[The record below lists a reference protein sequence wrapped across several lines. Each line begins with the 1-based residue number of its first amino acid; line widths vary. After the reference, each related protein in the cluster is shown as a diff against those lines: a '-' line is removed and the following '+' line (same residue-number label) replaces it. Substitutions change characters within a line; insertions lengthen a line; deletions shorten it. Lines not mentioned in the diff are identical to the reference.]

1 MAWRNKLIF
10 LLPLYLFITAAL
22 GQWYWYENYQSQLQ
36 TNHSQLQQ
44 FESQLS
50 SQLEKYAYIPRL
62 LSKDRELIDALQ
74 QPTNSAQIEITN
86 RYLDEVNSVIKAA
99 DTYLLDI
106 NGTTLASSNWDT
118 ASSFIGRNFAFRP
131 YFQQAVLG
139 DKGQYFALGSTSGK
153 RGYYYSFPVIYAAE
167 IIGVVVVKMDLYPI
181 ESQWPASQTI
191 YTVTDSDNV
200 IFMSNKREWL
210 LHSLSGLDSNLLKVI
225 RENRRYA
232 DVDIKSLGFI
242 GDLEKNQT
250 ELKRVNFSFYRQ
262 QFLTQSQTLDAH
274 PLTVRVIYPKAIL
287 YWELIGFF
295 MVLHLIYA
303 MLLFLFLW
311 QRNTTKRKQLIARIN
326 AEAKQKLEF
335 EVMERTS
342 KLHAEIDERA
352 KTEEQLRVTQGE
364 LIQAAK
370 LAVLGQM
377 STSISHELN
386 NPLAAIR
393 SYSNNGRKYLQKGMV
408 EKAEDNFARISSLTH
423 RMKKISQQLKSFARD
438 TSNDEWLVQPITTLI
453 DTSIELILPQAK
465 SHVVNI
471 DRRYLKQL
479 EETDIPKIKVNTIQF
494 EQVLINILTNAIQA
508 LEGLE
513 VKEISVQ
520 IETTDSKLIIH
531 IDDSGSGVSEEH
543 KLTLFDPFI
552 SNKSNGMGLG
562 LSLSLNIIQNMNGD
576 ITVTKS
582 PLGGARFSVVMPLE
596 FSSITQEQ
604 PAL

>member
-1 MAWRNKLIF
+1 MAWRNNLVF

-22 GQWYWYENYQSQLQ
+22 GQWYWYENYQNQLQ
-36 TNHSQLQQ
+36 INHAQLKQ

-106 NGTTLASSNWDT
+106 NGTTLASSNWDK

-139 DKGQYFALGSTSGK
+139 DTGQYFALGSTSGK
-153 RGYYYSFPVIYAAE
+153 RGYYYSFPIIYAAE
-167 IIGVVVVKMDLYPI
+167 IVGVVVVKMDLYPI
-181 ESQWPASQTI
+181 ESQWPTSQSI
-191 YTVTDSDNV
+191 YTVTDADNI

-210 LHSLSGLDSNLLKVI
+210 LHSLSELDSNLLATI

-232 DVDIKSLGFI
+232 DIDIRSLGFM
-242 GDLEKNQT
+242 GDLANSRT
-250 ELKRVNFSFYRQ
+250 ELKRSNFSFYKQ
-262 QFLTQSQTLDAH
+262 QFLTQSQTLDTH
-274 PLTVRVIYPKAIL
+274 PLTVRVIYPKANL
-287 YWELIGFF
+287 YWDLIGFLF
-295 MVLHLIYA
+295 VLHLIYA
-303 MLLFLFLW
+303 LLLFLYLL
-311 QRNTTKRKQLIARIN
+311 QRNTTKRKQLIAKIN

-352 KTEEQLRVTQGE
+352 KTEEQLRVTQSE

-408 EKAEDNFARISSLTH
+408 DKAEDNFARISSLTH

-438 TSNDEWLVQPITTLI
+438 TSNDDWLTQPITTLI
-453 DTSIELILPQAK
+453 DTSIELVLPQAK

-479 EETDIPKIKVNTIQF
+479 EGIDIPRIKVNTIQF
-494 EQVLINILTNAIQA
+494 EQVLINILSNAIQA
-508 LEGLE
+508 LETIE
-513 VKEISVQ
+513 VKDISVQ
-520 IETTDSKLIIH
+520 VEASETNLSIH
-531 IDDSGSGVSEEH
+531 IDDSGRGVSEEH

-552 SNKSNGMGLG
+552 SSKSNGMGLG
-562 LSLSLNIIQNMNGD
+562 LSLSLSIIQNMNGD
-576 ITVTKS
+576 IAVTKS
-582 PLGGARFSVVMPLE
+582 PLGGARFSVVMPLDS
-596 FSSITQEQ
+596 SSITQESH
-604 PAL
+604 LL